1 MRTFGGVAVAAVA
14 VSALVLSVG
23 PVMGTTLIRQ
33 GLERLTS
40 DDEGIMVARVLD
52 TRSYWNADHSFIL
65 TDVRVRPSRVLKGDP
80 ASGDV
85 TFTVMGGSVDD
96 LTTLVIDGPALVPG
110 SEYVLFLHHE
120 DLPGARGR
128 LTIGNLAQ
136 GVFEVTDS
144 PQGKR
149 AVSQAAHHPLLAD
162 GAGNEEPPGGA
173 EGLLLDELID
183 QVRRLTGDR

>member
-1 MRTFGGVAVAAVA
+1 MRTFGGAAVAAVA

-40 DDEGIMVARVLD
+40 DDEGILVAQVLD

-65 TDVRVRPSRVLKGDP
+65 TDVRVLPSRVLKGDP
-80 ASGDV
+80 APGEV
-85 TFTVMGGSVDD
+85 TFTVMGGSVGD
-96 LTTLVIDGPALVPG
+96 LTSLVIDGPELVPG

-136 GVFEVTDS
+136 GVFEVADS
-144 PQGKR
+144 PHGKR
-149 AVSQAAHHPLLAD
+149 AVSQAARHPLIAD
-162 GAGNEEPPGGA
+162 SSGNEDPPGGA
-173 EGLLLDELID
+173 EGLLLDDLID